1 MAWFEQ
7 LLTRKLVRQILRFIV
22 VGGLAF
28 VIDFSV
34 LVALTELIGINY
46 LTAATISFIVSLIF
60 NYILSIYW
68 VFKDRLT
75 KTNFWQMLMFV
86 LLSVMGLLINNGMMW
101 ASVELIGINY
111 MIGKFVA
118 TAVVMVFNFVTRK
131 ILLEGCAALSAKAQL
146 APDAAVVREL
156 GPAPDSAPAAS
167 DLASEASLALDPGLS
182 PKSALA
188 ASDLASEPGF
198 APASAAALN
207 QVTAPEPKN

>member
-1 MAWFEQ
+1 
-7 LLTRKLVRQILRFIV
+7 
-22 VGGLAF
+22 
-28 VIDFSV
+28 
-34 LVALTELIGINY
+34 
-46 LTAATISFIVSLIF
+46 
-60 NYILSIYW
+60 
-68 VFKDRLT
+68 
-75 KTNFWQMLMFV
+75 MLMFV

-156 GPAPDSAPAAS
+156 GPAPDPAPAAS
-167 DLASEASLALDPGLS
+167 DLASEASLALDPDLS
-182 PKSALA
+182 PKPAPA
-188 ASDLASEPGF
+188 ASGLAPEPGF